1 MENLD
6 QHLAVGSRVDR
17 YRIEKVLGIGGFGVT
32 YLATDTQLDFPVAI
46 KEFMPDDCAIRSQF
60 NSQILAKTNR
70 QEDYQYG
77 LDRFLDEAK
86 TLAKFQHPN
95 IVRVTNFVEAN
106 NTAYMVMEYYQGEA
120 LDDYLKRINFKGQMP
135 ESEILAIAKPILAG
149 LEQVHAQGLLH
160 RDIKPGNMYLR
171 QNGEAML
178 IDFGAARY
186 ALGGQ
191 SKSISAIISLGYA
204 PPEQYSSRGKQGPF
218 SDLYALGSTLYQLIA
233 GKAPVESTLR
243 REAVQEEEP
252 DPLVPAQ
259 QLGQG
264 KYSVELLAAID
275 WCLQLTTK
283 HRPQSAAEVLKALA
297 EGMPASDT
305 TASGTRR
312 VKEGEHF
319 GKKTKPS
326 SHQNS
331 SDKPQKLAAVWVP
344 LVMASLVALA
354 GGGYWWSQP
363 SDEPVGLTDSPTQ
376 TDPAKAELL
385 AVTLRAN
392 VAAAQIYID
401 GQGYYQPGQKLLPGS
416 YQLVA
421 AAEGYTSLR
430 QLIEV
435 TPGNTFF
442 LLQLEKLP
450 AALYP
455 LTIVVSPADA
465 AIQVL
470 NIGPTYQRG
479 MELPAGE
486 YQIKAS
492 KTGYTSKTINAN
504 LSEQQQSFKIQL
516 EQGLAAL
523 FIETHPSNTKIRF
536 IGDDLSYT
544 AGMKLAARRYRIEI
558 SKAGYGSKTVLVNL
572 SQKKQRFRI
581 ELNKNEPSYR
591 AGETIQDTL
600 SQGGKGPELVE
611 LPKGSFQMGCVS
623 GQSCQY
629 DEKPVHTVKI
639 SHNIAMMKYEVTFS
653 DYDKFSDATG
663 RSRIEDEG
671 WGRGRRPVIS
681 VSWHDAVAYS
691 KWLSEQTGKIYRLAS
706 EAEWEYAARAGSQTQ
721 YSWGNSIDCSK
732 ARFGYLS
739 GECGKQKLTDV
750 AGSFSANDFGLYDM
764 HGNVSEWVAD
774 CWHRSYGG
782 APSNGKLW
790 PSDNCGQRAIRG
802 GAWVFSSSDLRA
814 ATRSKYPPGGG
825 FNSLG
830 FRLVQ
835 DLSP

>member
-1 MENLD
+1 MESLD
-6 QHLAVGSRVDR
+6 QHLPVGSRVDR
-17 YRIEKVLGIGGFGVT
+17 YRIEKILGIGGFGVT

-46 KEFMPDDCAIRSQF
+46 KEFMPDDCAIRSQS

-135 ESEILAIAKPILAG
+135 ELEILAIAKPILAG

-160 RDIKPGNMYLR
+160 RDIKPGNIYLR
-171 QNGEAML
+171 QNSEAML

-186 ALGGQ
+186 ALGSQ

-243 REAVQEEEP
+243 REAIQEEEP

-264 KYSVELLAAID
+264 KYSAELLAAID

-319 GKKTKPS
+319 GKKTKP
-326 SHQNS
+326 NS
-331 SDKPQKLAAVWVP
+331 GQKTENTPLKPATIWVP
-344 LVMASLVALA
+344 LAIAGLVAVA
-354 GGGYWWSQP
+354 GAGYWWSQP
-363 SDEPVGLTDSPTQ
+363 NDGPASNTGSSTQ
-376 TDPAKAELL
+376 ADPAKAKLL

-392 VAAAQIYID
+392 VMAAQIYID

-416 YQLVA
+416 YQLIA
-421 AAEGYTSLR
+421 DAEGYTSLR
-430 QLIEV
+430 QTIEV
-435 TPGNTFF
+435 GPGNTFF
-442 LLQLEKLP
+442 RLQLDELP
-450 AALYP
+450 AVLYP
-455 LTIVVSPADA
+455 LTIAVNPEDA

-470 NIGPTYQRG
+470 NIAPKYQLG

-486 YQIKAS
+486 YRIKAS
-492 KTGYTSKTINAN
+492 KPGYTSKT
-504 LSEQQQSFKIQL
+504 LSVSLSQQQKYFQ
-516 EQGLAAL
+516 
-523 FIETHPSNTKIRF
+523 IE
-536 IGDDLSYT
+536 L
-544 AGMKLAARRYRIEI
+544 
-558 SKAGYGSKTVLVNL
+558 
-572 SQKKQRFRI
+572 KKQK
-581 ELNKNEPSYR
+581 LNYR
-591 AGETIQDTL
+591 VGQTIQDSL
-600 SQGGKGPELVE
+600 SSGGKGPELVV
-611 LPKGSFQMGCVS
+611 LPKGRFQMGCVR
-623 GQSCQY
+623 GNDCDKDQ
-629 DEKPVHTVKI
+629 KPVHRVSI
-639 SHNIAMMKYEVTFS
+639 NHSIAMMKYEVTFA
-653 DYDKFSDATG
+653 DYDKYSDATG
-663 RSRIEDEG
+663 ASRAKDEG
-671 WGRGRRPVIS
+671 WGRGRRPVIR
-681 VSWHDAVAYS
+681 VSWSDAKAYAN
-691 KWLSEQTGKIYRLAS
+691 WLGGQTGKIYRLPS
-706 EAEWEYAARAGSQTQ
+706 EAEWEYAARAGSETN
-721 YSWGNSIDCSK
+721 YNWGNTIDCSK
-732 ARFGYLS
+732 ARYGYRS
-739 GECGKQKLTDV
+739 DECGKQKSTDPV
-750 AGSFSANDFGLYDM
+750 GSFSANNFGLYDM

-774 CWHRSYGG
+774 CWHANYQG
-782 APSNGKLW
+782 APNSGRVWAGGICQVRVL
-790 PSDNCGQRAIRG
+790 RG
-802 GAWVFSSSDLRA
+802 GSWSDYPLNSRA
-814 ATRSKYPPGGG
+814 ANRHWLTPSGHNYTI
-825 FNSLG
+825 G

-835 DLSP
+835 DLNP